1 MYMLCKRASIKWTSI
16 IIETTMPFLTNNER
30 VLLQTMAALSYC
42 NPFLPERLDHE
53 RTILGSEFIEGEPV
67 WSMKVDAPDAP
78 RANATRVAERIE
90 TLLSVLRDRLERG
103 ATTTEQE
110 LRWYENGVLLLLFT
124 RYQDRFYEAIVQ
136 ASPRKRT
143 PGRCVFYTEFLRDWE
158 HFFKLPEQSLLPLD
172 DAPHLFACFFQ
183 VRRAFHHIIESIVGS
198 SLAAAR
204 LRAAVWQSIFTHD
217 MRRYRRVLF
226 EKMADFT
233 TLVRGP
239 SGTGKELVAK
249 AIGLSRYIPFDAKT
263 LTFTED
269 FTSSFYAINLS
280 ALPSTL
286 IESALFGHRRGAFT
300 GALQERQGW
309 LEVCPPRGSVFL
321 DEIGDL
327 DAAIQV
333 KLLRVLQTRTFQPL
347 GDTAERSFQGK
358 LIAATNRDLSLAM
371 QEGRFRQDFYYR
383 LCSDMVTTPSL
394 QEQLQESPGGLR
406 ELLIFIARRVV
417 GDEAETLAS
426 EVESWILEHL
436 GAEYPWPGNIRE
448 LEQCLRN
455 VLVRKEYRPSPR
467 NTPSPR
473 DEFVSAFEAGSL
485 TAEELLQRYCT
496 TVYAQ
501 TGSYEETA
509 RRLQLDRRTVK
520 KNVDEQTLAHLRR
533 K

>member
-1 MYMLCKRASIKWTSI
+1 MS
-16 IIETTMPFLTNNER
+16 FLTNSER
-30 VLLQTMAALSYC
+30 SSLQTMAALGYC
-42 NPFLPERLDHE
+42 NPFLPERVDHE
-53 RTILGSEFIEGEPV
+53 RAILGVDFIEGEPV
-67 WSMKVDAPDAP
+67 WSMNVDAPDAP
-78 RANATRVAERIE
+78 RANGVRLAARVEMLLNTLRERLVRVA
-90 TLLSVLRDRLERG
+90 
-103 ATTTEQE
+103 AATEQD
-110 LRWYENGVLLLLFT
+110 LQWYEDGALLLLFN
-124 RYQDRFYEAIVQ
+124 RYQDHFYELTTQ
-136 ASPRKRT
+136 TLRRKRAH
-143 PGRCVFYTEFLRDWE
+143 GRCAFYAEFLRDWE
-158 HFFKLPEQSLLPLD
+158 HFFTLPGRRLLSPD

-183 VRRAFHHIIESIVGS
+183 VRRAFHHIIESIVGN

-249 AIGLSRYIPFDAKT
+249 AIGLSRYIPFDEKT

-269 FTSSFYAINLS
+269 FAASFYAINLS

-286 IESALFGHRRGAFT
+286 IESELFGHRRGAFT

-347 GDTAERSFQGK
+347 GDTAERSFRGK
-358 LIAATNRDLSLAM
+358 LIAATNRDLTQAM

-394 QEQLQESPGGLR
+394 QEQLQESPGVLR

-417 GDEAETLAS
+417 NDEAELLAD
-426 EVESWILEHL
+426 EVESWILDHL
-436 GAEYPWPGNIRE
+436 GADYPWPGNIRE

-467 NTPSPR
+467 SVRSPR
-473 DEFVSAFEAGSL
+473 DEFVSAFETGSL
-485 TAEELLQRYCT
+485 TAEALLQYYCT

-520 KNVDEQTLAHLRR
+520 KNVNAQTLSQLRR
-533 K
+533 G

>member
-1 MYMLCKRASIKWTSI
+1 MI
-16 IIETTMPFLTNNER
+16 FLTTHER
-30 VLLQTMAALSYC
+30 TLLQAMSKLGYC
-42 NPFLPERLDHE
+42 NPFLPERVDHE
-53 RTILGSEFIEGEPV
+53 RTILGDDFVEGEPV
-67 WSMKVDAPDAP
+67 WSMQVDAPDAP
-78 RANATRVAERIE
+78 RANAERVARRVE
-90 TLLSVLRDRLERG
+90 TLVGALRERLERG
-103 ATTTEQE
+103 ATANEQD
-110 LRWYENGVLLLLFT
+110 LQLYEDAVLLLLFT
-124 RYQDRFYEAIVQ
+124 RYADRFYEMILQ
-136 ASPRKRT
+136 AARQKRT
-143 PGRCVFYTEFLRDWE
+143 QGRYAFYNEFFHDWE
-158 HFFKLPEQSLLPLD
+158 EFFLLSGRQLLSLT

-198 SLAAAR
+198 SLVAAR

-217 MRRYRRVLF
+217 MRRYRRVLY

-269 FTSSFYAINLS
+269 FAASFYAINLS

-286 IESALFGHRRGAFT
+286 IESELFGHRRGAFT
-300 GALQERQGW
+300 GALQERRGW

-327 DAAIQV
+327 DASIQV

-347 GDTAERSFQGK
+347 GDTAERQFRGK
-358 LIAATNRDLSLAM
+358 LIAATNRDLIQAM
-371 QEGRFRQDFYYR
+371 QEGQFRQDFYYR
-383 LCSDMVTTPSL
+383 LCSDMITTPSL
-394 QEQLQESPGGLR
+394 QEQLQETPGVLR

-417 GDEAETLAS
+417 DEEAEALAH
-426 EVESWILEHL
+426 EVESWILDHL
-436 GAEYPWPGNIRE
+436 GVNYTWPGNIRE

-455 VLVRKEYRPSPR
+455 VLVRQEYRPSPVR
-467 NTPSPR
+467 RARSPH
-473 DEFVSAFEAGSL
+473 DEFMDAFANGAL
-485 TAEELLQRYCT
+485 TADQVLQHYCT
-496 TVYAQ
+496 TVYVH

-520 KNVDEQTLAHLRR
+520 RKVDEQLLSRLRQG
-533 K
+533 